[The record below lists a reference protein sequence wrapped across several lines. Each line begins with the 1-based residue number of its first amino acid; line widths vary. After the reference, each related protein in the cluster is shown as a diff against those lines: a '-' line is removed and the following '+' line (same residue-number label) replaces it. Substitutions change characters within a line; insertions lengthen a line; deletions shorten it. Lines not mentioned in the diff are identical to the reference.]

1 VARVAVICGI
11 VTRELTI
18 ASFGRCR
25 TVRLIS
31 QKVQQTGLYV
41 VEMSCH
47 MLVKGGM
54 PSKRASRLIEKV
66 GDIAC

>member
-1 VARVAVICGI
+1 
-11 VTRELTI
+11 
-18 ASFGRCR
+18 
-25 TVRLIS
+25 
-31 QKVQQTGLYV
+31 V